1 MNKPVARV
9 DFERAMP
16 ARFTTAEFLA
26 ICDSGAFDDIKVELV
41 DGQIYRM
48 SPPKLPHSFY
58 QSEMIFL
65 LRQALGA
72 GSGLTVLAETGIT
85 LREGTVRACDAA
97 IVRMTG
103 ENRMLRA
110 NDVVLLIEIAAT
122 SLDEDLG
129 GKMLDYAEAGVPNY
143 WVIDVNG
150 RAVHVMGQPD
160 EGRYLARAI
169 VRFGEVLAVP
179 GTDKMVSVA

>member
-1 MNKPVARV
+1 MNKPLAGV

-16 ARFTTAEFLA
+16 ARFTTTEFLA
-26 ICDSGAFDDIKVELV
+26 MCDSGAFNDIKVELV
-41 DGQIYRM
+41 DGEIYRM
-48 SPPKLPHSFY
+48 SPPMLPHSFY

-72 GSGLTVLAETGIT
+72 GSGLTVLAGTGIT

-97 IVRMTG
+97 IVRMSD

-110 NDVVLLIEIAAT
+110 DDVVLLVEIAVT

-129 GKMLDYAEAGVPNY
+129 RKMFDYAEAGIPHY
-143 WVIDVNG
+143 WVVDVNG
-150 RAVHVMGQPD
+150 RGIHVMGEPA
-160 EGRYLARAI
+160 EGRYIRRAI
-169 VRFGEVLAVP
+169 VRFGEELAVP
-179 GTDKMVSVA
+179 GTDTVVTVS